1 MEPAIARYISEGIY
15 ESRLTHHPDTSY
27 NRLDF
32 DYLSGPSGTDQGW
45 EVFRS
50 SGIAVVPVIHQGN
63 GQASDEE
70 VEVINEL
77 IEQLLGVSYVS
88 DRGEV
93 KGEITLNDILVVT
106 PYNLQVGKLRDRLG
120 SEGLTD
126 ARIGTVDKFQ
136 GQEAPVVIVSMCAS
150 TTDDAP
156 RGIEFLLN
164 RNRLNVAVSRAQCLA
179 IVVAS
184 PALATA
190 SCATLEQ
197 MTQVNLFCKL
207 LDAAGAV

>member
-1 MEPAIARYISEGIY
+1 M
-15 ESRLTHHPDTSY
+15 
-27 NRLDF
+27 
-32 DYLSGPSGTDQGW
+32 
-45 EVFRS
+45 
-50 SGIAVVPVIHQGN
+50 PVLHQGN

-70 VEVINEL
+70 VEVIHEL
-77 IEQLLGVSYVS
+77 IKQLLGVGYVS

-93 KGEITLNDILVVT
+93 EGEITLNDILIVT
-106 PYNLQVGKLRDRLG
+106 PYNLQVGKLRDCLG
-120 SEGLTD
+120 ED

-190 SCATLEQ
+190 SCSTLEQ
-197 MTQVNLFCKL
+197 MAQVNLFCKL
-207 LDAAGAV
+207 LDVANPTEA

>member
-1 MEPAIARYISEGIY
+1 MIRFI
-15 ESRLTHHPDTSY
+15 L
-27 NRLDF
+27 
-32 DYLSGPSGTDQGW
+32 QW
-45 EVFRS
+45 ELRHKVL
-50 SGIAVVPVIHQGN
+50 PVLHQGN

-70 VEVINEL
+70 VEVIDEL
-77 IEQLLGVSYVS
+77 IRQLIGVGFVS

-93 KGEITLNDILVVT
+93 EGEITLNDILIVT
-106 PYNLQVGKLRDRLG
+106 PYNLQVGKLRERLDG
-120 SEGLTD
+120 EGLTE

-190 SCATLEQ
+190 SCTTLEQ
-197 MTQVNLFCKL
+197 MAQVNLFCKL
-207 LDAAGAV
+207 LDAAEYK